1 MITNKLSEI
10 TGRKRIKMS
19 EISRMTGIGYSTIQ
33 RLYNN
38 QVNRIE
44 FDVLNKLCN
53 YLECSPN
60 DILEFTPDK
69 D

>member
-10 TGRKRIKMS
+10 AGRKRIKMS
-19 EISRMTGIGYSTIQ
+19 EMSRMTGIGYSTIQ

-38 QVNRIE
+38 QVSRIE

-60 DILEFTPDK
+60 DIFEFTPDK
-69 D
+69 

>member
-10 TGRKRIKMS
+10 AGRKRIKMS
-19 EISRMTGIGYSTIQ
+19 EIARMTDIGYSTIQ

-38 QVNRIE
+38 QVSRIE

-69 D
+69 E

>member
-10 TGRKRIKMS
+10 AGRKRIKMS
-19 EISRMTGIGYSTIQ
+19 EISRMTGIGYSTVQ

-38 QVNRIE
+38 EVGRIE

-53 YLECSPN
+53 FLECTPN
-60 DILEFTPDK
+60 DLLEFKPD
-69 D
+69 